1 MFSSLTLR
9 GDLCLCLSA
18 SLLVSPVSSLGR
30 WGWVCS
36 LSGWSTLPQL
46 RHGSGTLGTLSEQGS
61 SLTRALRVTLRS

>member
-9 GDLCLCLSA
+9 GDLCLCLS
-18 SLLVSPVSSLGR
+18 SLLVSPVSSLAM

-46 RHGSGTLGTLSEQGS
+46 RQGSGTLSEQGS
-61 SLTRALRVTLRS
+61 SLTRA